1 MLAWNRQL
9 ASLEVLI
16 AVRFR
21 GAVASDLVRVRACSC
36 AVGKGW
42 AHMFIRTV
50 CAVGLHIL
58 RNLSSLVCKALSD
71 YLAGQEGHC
80 GGVVLGG
87 IWVVIGCCGP
97 SGLLWTTNLEQE
109 KGSHTFTVLN
119 LCSLVPCF
127 TEVPSEFR
135 IETLERFSCS
145 GLRGINE
152 PKCLI
157 MLELAYP

>member
-16 AVRFR
+16 TVRFR

-97 SGLLWTTNLEQE
+97 SGLTWTTTWSRKRKSHFHGFESMQP
-109 KGSHTFTVLN
+109 GSLFYRSAIRIPN
-119 LCSLVPCF
+119 RNPR
-127 TEVPSEFR
+127 EVFM
-135 IETLERFSCS
+135 F
-145 GLRGINE
+145 GFAWN
-152 PKCLI
+152 K
-157 MLELAYP
+157 